1 MLVSGVQQSDSVI
14 YIHISILFQILFPFR
29 FTMTVISPLL
39 FGESWQSI
47 EFTEHAV
54 AINKQPVS
62 SLLTKHNCGGSPWR
76 EWIISGPSC
85 GEVIGARNWEQ
96 TNMGQSLVPSLTLWV
111 ILLDSLTL
119 RLLLSHLWNGITAVL
134 MLQFVVVS
142 GRLRMVSA

>member
-1 MLVSGVQQSDSVI
+1 MVNSVLGSHVQQRDSVI

-96 TNMGQSLVPSLTLWV
+96 TNMGQSLVPSLTL
-111 ILLDSLTL
+111 
-119 RLLLSHLWNGITAVL
+119 
-134 MLQFVVVS
+134 
-142 GRLRMVSA
+142 